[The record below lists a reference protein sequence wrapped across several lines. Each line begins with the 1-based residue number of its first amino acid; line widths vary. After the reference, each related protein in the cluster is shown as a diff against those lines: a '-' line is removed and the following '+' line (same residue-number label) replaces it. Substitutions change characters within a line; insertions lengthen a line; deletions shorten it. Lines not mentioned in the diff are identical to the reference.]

1 MGTSNE
7 VGKGVKC
14 VSGNFEETGNERLEI
29 GQAVTFYSTPS
40 LGMCEYKA
48 RSWWGCE
55 SEFSSQELSAE
66 RFPASVSSTITQ
78 RIPVVNH
85 RE

>member
-29 GQAVTFYSTPS
+29 GQSFTFYSTP

-48 RSWWGCE
+48 RSWQACE
-55 SEFSSQELSAE
+55 PESPL
-66 RFPASVSSTITQ
+66 R
-78 RIPVVNH
+78 N
-85 RE
+85 

>member
-40 LGMCEYKA
+40 ACASTKPGA
-48 RSWWGCE
+48 GRAV
-55 SEFSSQELSAE
+55 SQNSPL
-66 RFPASVSSTITQ
+66 R
-78 RIPVVNH
+78 N
-85 RE
+85 

>member
-7 VGKGVKC
+7 VGEGVKC

-29 GQAVTFYSTPS
+29 GQSFTFYSTP

-48 RSWWGCE
+48 RAGRAV
-55 SEFSSQELSAE
+55 SQNSPL
-66 RFPASVSSTITQ
+66 R
-78 RIPVVNH
+78 N
-85 RE
+85 